1 MYNTDPSEVPDEV
14 DSSVPDGSQLER
26 DSGDARPAGGAGG
39 QPEPEPVTVSTLEL
53 QVEASL
59 RLAG

>member
-26 DSGDARPAGGAGG
+26 DSGDARPAGGAAT
-39 QPEPEPVTVSTLEL
+39 EPEPVTVTVDDSTTTSSSTPE
-53 QVEASL
+53 SS
-59 RLAG
+59 